1 MVSAGRKAGA
11 MTESGSAMTATIKT
25 NEIRNRMKR
34 FILLPLAA
42 SLMLGAQGICAEY
55 DKDTK
60 NLKDTGTLQSQKAA
74 SDIIGKKVT
83 NAQDEDL
90 GKVQDIIVNVQNSTA
105 PYAIIAHGGV
115 LGANRTKIA
124 VPLSSLQCSP
134 DGKNLMLSATKEQ
147 LQAAS
152 KTPTG
157 AWVTVADSEW
167 ARKVDAYYGEPAPS
181 DRFPR
186 DTQAR
191 DPQARETETRGFVR
205 DPVPKGA
212 EVLMTPQDAALC
224 ERICQNVDDVVHVR
238 VQNGVTHLY
247 GQVDNEEDRRSL
259 EAKIRTVP
267 GVTSVQSHLK
277 VKNQ

>member
-1 MVSAGRKAGA
+1 
-11 MTESGSAMTATIKT
+11 
-25 NEIRNRMKR
+25 MKR

-60 NLKDTGTLQSQKAA
+60 TLKDTSTLQSQKAA

-83 NAQDEDL
+83 NTQDEDL
-90 GKVQDIIVNVQNSTA
+90 GKVQDIIVNVENSTA

-124 VPLSSLQCSP
+124 VPLSSLQCAP
-134 DGKNLMLSATKEQ
+134 DGNNLMLSATKAQ

-157 AWVTVADSEW
+157 AWVTVANSEW
-167 ARKVDAYYGEPAPS
+167 ARNVDAYYGEPAPA
-181 DRFPR
+181 DRFAR
-186 DTQAR
+186 DSQAR
-191 DPQARETETRGFVR
+191 DTRSFVR

-224 ERICQNVDDVVHVR
+224 EKICQNVDDVVHVR

-247 GQVDNEEDRRSL
+247 GQVENEEERRKL
-259 EAKIRTVP
+259 ETKIRTVP
-267 GVTSVQSHLK
+267 GVMSVESHLK